1 MNTFKWTEN
10 LSVGNKQIDED
21 HQGLFKL
28 INDLQSADLTRS
40 YLTEI
45 INQLEDYT
53 HEHFSRE
60 EELMQEV
67 GFPGFEEHIKEHHMF
82 IEWLDTVK
90 KTYQRSAE
98 SAFLVNDLVNNFLN
112 DWLTKH
118 ILQEDM
124 KYRDFILSK
133 KSSKD

>member
-1 MNTFKWTEN
+1 MNTFKWTEK

-28 INDLQSADLTRS
+28 IDDLESAELTKS
-40 YLTEI
+40 YLTGI
-45 INQLEDYT
+45 LAKLEDYT

-60 EELMQEV
+60 EELMQQI
-67 GFPGFEEHIKEHHMF
+67 GFPGFDEHIKEHKMF

-98 SAFLVNDLVNNFLN
+98 SPFLVSDLVNNFLN

-133 KSSKD
+133 KQ